1 MVIRKA
7 TAADVDAVEAIYE
20 AIHTEEE
27 AGRMTTGWIRGVYP
41 TRRTAEDALA
51 LGTLWVLEDD
61 GKIRASAKIDQTQ
74 VDVYAVAPW
83 KYPAADEDVL
93 VLHTL
98 VVHPQAT
105 GRGYAKAFVAFYE
118 SEARRR
124 GCTVLRMDTNARNI
138 PARKLYASL
147 GYTEPGSIPCD
158 FNGLKSVIL
167 VYLEKKA

>member
-61 GKIRASAKIDQTQ
+61 GEIRASAKIDQTQ
-74 VDVYAVAPW
+74 VDVYAV
-83 KYPAADEDVL
+83 EI
-93 VLHTL
+93 
-98 VVHPQAT
+98 
-105 GRGYAKAFVAFYE
+105 GR
-118 SEARRR
+118 
-124 GCTVLRMDTNARNI
+124 
-138 PARKLYASL
+138 ASCR
-147 GYTEPGSIPCD
+147 ER
-158 FNGLKSVIL
+158 V
-167 VYLEKKA
+167 